1 MTTLMDDI
9 YEYGEMKYR
18 AGFHAGLITGVFLS
32 TLMFM
37 LNTSNNL
44 FHLQKASLEAQP

>member
-18 AGFHAGLITGVFLS
+18 AGFHAGMLLGVVVSTVFFVLS
-32 TLMFM
+32 GT
-37 LNTSNNL
+37 
-44 FHLQKASLEAQP
+44 H